1 MGSRISMAGIA
12 LLMVMVSLQAG
23 VSGLPQPAFTGG
35 RAGPDIAV
43 VPGSYGINPNPP
55 RVQDICTVNVTV
67 INQGDTAAGAF
78 TVAFFMNN
86 TGTKLNPSNTVRI
99 NSLGI
104 GATSNVACQWNTQ
117 TTEFFAYTTGVN
129 YTIIMLL
136 DTLSEIA
143 EGNEANNRFDYN
155 QTLGPERLP
164 DLILTSCS
172 AVPASLIRGGT
183 VTINATITN
192 NGEAAGKYFKVYCF
206 ADNINQMISSV
217 DVANLNIA
225 EVKSVSMNWDTTDYA
240 PGLHSVLVIVNPDFY
255 FTKIMEPD
263 WSNNNGTKQVT
274 IVAPPLDL
282 YVGSIVLTPAE
293 PHRGDSLI
301 INCTVKNNATSNAE
315 NISTIISIDIEE
327 LNKRTLTLAPQ
338 ESVSLGAEVD
348 TSVYGEGNHNI
359 TVSVAGIVKTK
370 PFTLLTFRKADL
382 VPIDVTVTPQ
392 SAKVGQV
399 LDVSFKVH
407 NAGDATA
414 GAAGVS
420 LLADYITAPV
430 CATVLP
436 AMDPDALVMVN
447 MSWNTAG
454 SVGGA
459 HRLRI
464 FLDSGYAVLEGN
476 ETNNNY
482 VINLDLEGALDLKVE
497 NVTLRPVAPKSG
509 EKVQFTATVK
519 NLGSLP
525 SNSSNVTLSIG
536 GSPVDSKILT
546 FVDPGL
552 SRDASLNWQT
562 VGLPAGTY
570 DYSVSVVTL
579 GNYTDA
585 NPANDAVSGTVEL
598 LPPPPSPDLK
608 VSDVTVATSTPRTT
622 ENLTLLVKVDN
633 IGNVD
638 AGTSTLMIIFE
649 RGTAMLKFT
658 DSAVQV
664 PAITAGSSTT
674 VNVTRGTSA
683 FKAGTYRLIATA
695 DYSNELAELNE
706 TNNAFTMELAL
717 LEPPEKKATL
727 AVQGVTI
734 EGKQETG
741 SQMTIL
747 VVVANTG
754 AADAYNTTVKFYI
767 DGTMVAQ
774 KSIELINK
782 GTNRSVEF
790 QWTALEGAHKFQVR
804 AESAGLDTA
813 TGTETPVTI
822 AKKPVTGGGG
832 SMQDNTMMYIAVVVV
847 IAAVAGGAAFAMSRR
862 KKPPAPE
869 PEYVKITQDKPAA
882 PEKGALSGNGSPRT
896 PEGPGGDAKPP
907 ADGTDPE
914 NPEASEEY
922 RSTDWK

>member
-1 MGSRISMAGIA
+1 MRSNLVVAGIA
-12 LLMVMVSLQAG
+12 LLMLMGQFAG
-23 VSGLPQPAFTGG
+23 LASALDEGAAAG

-43 VPGSYGINPNPP
+43 VAGSYGIIPNPP
-55 RVQDICTVNVTV
+55 RVQDTLTVNVTV

-78 TVAFFMNN
+78 TVAFYMNN

-99 NSLGI
+99 NSLGV
-104 GATSNVACQWNTQ
+104 GATANVTCAWNTQ
-117 TTEFFAYTTGVN
+117 TTEFFAYITGVN
-129 YTIIMLL
+129 YTIIVMV
-136 DTLSEIA
+136 DTLGEIA

-172 AVPASLIRGGT
+172 AEPASLIRGGT

-192 NGEAAGKYFKVYCF
+192 TGEAAGKFFKVYCF
-206 ADNINQMISSV
+206 ADNINQAISSV

-225 EVKSVSMNWDTTDYA
+225 EVKSVTMNWDTTDYA

-274 IVAPPLDL
+274 IVAPPLNL
-282 YVGSIVLTPAE
+282 YVGSIVLAPSE
-293 PHRGDSLI
+293 PHRGDNLV
-301 INCTVKNNATSNAE
+301 INCTVKNNATGSAE

-327 LNKRTLTLAPQ
+327 LNKRTLTLASQ

-359 TVSVAGIVKTK
+359 TVSVAGVVKTK
-370 PFTLLTFRKADL
+370 MFTLLTFRKADL
-382 VPIDVTVTPQ
+382 VPIEVTVTPQ
-392 SAKVGQV
+392 SARVGQV

-414 GAAGVS
+414 GASKVS

-430 CATVLP
+430 CATQLS
-436 AMDPDALVMVN
+436 ALDPDALVTVN

-464 FLDSGYAVLEGN
+464 FVDSGYAVLEGN

-482 VINLDLEGALDLKVE
+482 VINLDLEGALDLKME
-497 NVTLRPVAPKSG
+497 NVTLRPAAPKSG
-509 EKVQFTATVK
+509 EKVQFSATVK

-536 GSPVDSKILT
+536 GSPVDSKLIT

-585 NPANDAVSGTVEL
+585 NPANDAVTGTVEL
-598 LPPPPSPDLK
+598 LPPTPAPDLK
-608 VSDVTVATSTPRTT
+608 VSDITVVTASPRSGD
-622 ENLTLLVKVDN
+622 NLTLLVKVDN

-638 AGTSTLMIIFE
+638 AGTSTLMINLE
-649 RGTAMLKFT
+649 KGTAMLKFT

-664 PAITAGSSTT
+664 PALTAGSSTT
-674 VNVTRGTSA
+674 VNVTRPTTA
-683 FKAGTYRLIATA
+683 FKAGNYRIIATA
-695 DYSNELAELNE
+695 DYSAALAELNE
-706 TNNAFTMELAL
+706 TNNVFPSSSHWPSPLKRRRPL
-717 LEPPEKKATL
+717 PWKRWK
-727 AVQGVTI
+727 
-734 EGKQETG
+734 
-741 SQMTIL
+741 
-747 VVVANTG
+747 
-754 AADAYNTTVKFYI
+754 
-767 DGTMVAQ
+767 
-774 KSIELINK
+774 
-782 GTNRSVEF
+782 
-790 QWTALEGAHKFQVR
+790 WR
-804 AESAGLDTA
+804 A
-813 TGTETPVTI
+813 
-822 AKKPVTGGGG
+822 
-832 SMQDNTMMYIAVVVV
+832 
-847 IAAVAGGAAFAMSRR
+847 SRR
-862 KKPPAPE
+862 
-869 PEYVKITQDKPAA
+869 PAA
-882 PEKGALSGNGSPRT
+882 R
-896 PEGPGGDAKPP
+896 
-907 ADGTDPE
+907 
-914 NPEASEEY
+914 
-922 RSTDWK
+922 